1 MTSDRRPR
9 QHDCS
14 VTEPTAVADS
24 HRFLGLRLNRDR
36 TLDID
41 VTMVLIGD
49 VDVMSRPHVVTDVDG
64 QVTDDST
71 TTANEASI
79 TDANHR
85 IRHTFLTRNHAS
97 RKGNVRADHRVTADL
112 DVGLVEDRC
121 VWKADDTSLAEF
133 GKSPSP

>member
-1 MTSDRRPR
+1 MTN
-9 QHDCS
+9 
-14 VTEPTAVADS
+14 V
-24 HRFLGLRLNRDR
+24 RLNRDR
-36 TLDID
+36 TLHIEIS
-41 VTMVLIGD
+41 MVLIGD
-49 VDVMSRPHVVTDVDG
+49 VDVMSGPHVVADVDS
-64 QVTDDST
+64 QMTDDSA
-71 TTANEASI
+71 TAADEASI

-112 DVGLVEDRC
+112 DLGLVEDRC